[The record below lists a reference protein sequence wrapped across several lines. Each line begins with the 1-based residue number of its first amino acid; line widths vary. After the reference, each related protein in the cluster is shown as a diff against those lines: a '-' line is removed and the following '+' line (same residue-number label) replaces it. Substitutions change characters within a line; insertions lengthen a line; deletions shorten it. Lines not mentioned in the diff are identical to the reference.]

1 MQMHFYLNTQLTLY
15 YIWLSFTFLKKFLTH
30 RIKSKLFKAVHKGLH
45 KLISAVPAP
54 YFFHFP
60 PYFLPS
66 SHNGFSES
74 LTASFFLFLGCHLT
88 HTRSSLYFQTW
99 KCRIW
104 VFDQLSRG
112 QLTYQGENLYWREN
126 WRVNFFLSLVF
137 ELLPGVAHLE
147 RYWGN
152 MLAEPHALCLC
163 EAIAIVMYRVTL
175 YHIFPCL
182 LSLFVTFMVL
192 GLYLSCEVLAPS
204 YFRYCFLTD
213 LG

>member
-1 MQMHFYLNTQLTLY
+1 MQMHFYLSTQLTLY

-104 VFDQLSRG
+104 VFDRSLMGYEIDLTQKAPTHHYLPTADTQAWPFLFFSFRTWPLAVLSAIS
-112 QLTYQGENLYWREN
+112 TKLYW
-126 WRVNFFLSLVF
+126 
-137 ELLPGVAHLE
+137 
-147 RYWGN
+147 
-152 MLAEPHALCLC
+152 
-163 EAIAIVMYRVTL
+163 TL
-175 YHIFPCL
+175 QQGDRSWL
-182 LSLFVTFMVL
+182 
-192 GLYLSCEVLAPS
+192 
-204 YFRYCFLTD
+204 
-213 LG
+213 